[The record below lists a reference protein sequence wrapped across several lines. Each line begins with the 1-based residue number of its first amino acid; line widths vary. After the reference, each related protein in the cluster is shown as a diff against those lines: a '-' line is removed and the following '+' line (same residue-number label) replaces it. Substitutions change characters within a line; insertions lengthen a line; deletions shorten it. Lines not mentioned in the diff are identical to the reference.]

1 MDLSYILMILHVIFW
16 LIAAFEILNSGKSLG
31 QKVLWLLVIFL
42 LPLIDVVWAVIRR
55 TKAGRRPWQPDAGHL
70 HHRMLAF
77 GHGHR
82 RAVLLL
88 WGWAAAISL
97 GSVAFVFFDARIA
110 TGIFVIMLGTA
121 AALTLWLPRAVVG
134 GRRPQPDAPSITPPG
149 SQP

>member
-1 MDLSYILMILHVIFW
+1 MDATGLDSRYASRHYVQR
-16 LIAAFEILNSGKSLG
+16 SGYKRFTRLAWPKLTVACHTGSH
-31 QKVLWLLVIFL
+31 LLVG
-42 LPLIDVVWAVIRR
+42 A
-55 TKAGRRPWQPDAGHL
+55 
-70 HHRMLAF
+70 
-77 GHGHR
+77 
-82 RAVLLL
+82 AVLLL